1 LLSLGP
7 HRVRPPAD
15 LAEGL
20 ADGFGW
26 PVHRAYPG
34 FVSRT
39 NQSPDKTDCSD
50 CRALADRERVG

>member
-15 LAEGL
+15 LA
-20 ADGFGW
+20 DRFGW
-26 PVHRAYPG
+26 PVHRAHPG

-39 NQSPDKTDCSD
+39 NQSPDETDCSD
-50 CRALADRERVG
+50 GRVLADRERVG